1 MNPNYTK
8 ELNFKISKT
17 NIKAQKI
24 DGFILNTFGIVF
36 INFQLRNK
44 PNKP

>member
-8 ELNFKISKT
+8 ELGFKILKT

-24 DGFILNTFGIVF
+24 DGFILKTFGIVF
-36 INFQLRNK
+36 IDFQLENKLNK
-44 PNKP
+44 P